1 VEVARRRGHPV
12 RWAVATEAARPIAFG
27 ALAHLLPAAPPVS
40 ASRLS
45 LLQRALATLAELG
58 GEDRLLLGVD
68 DAHLLDDSSSVLIHL
83 AATAANVLVV
93 ATTRADAG
101 APGPVTALW
110 KEGLAER
117 IELLPLT
124 RQAVIE
130 LTTEV
135 LGGGLDHRTAH
146 LLWRA
151 TLGNPLYLRELL
163 LAGLDAR
170 QLMHAEGV
178 WRWRGALRVGSR
190 LAEVVRGRLGD
201 LGSGLREALEMLAVA
216 QRLELS
222 LVEQLCGEDLLREA
236 EGKGVVTTV
245 REGRRDEV
253 EFAHPLYAEVLRQG
267 IPQHRVERIMGRL
280 AAALEGTGA
289 RRRGDLLRSCDW
301 RLQAGLPVPDGLLL
315 ASATE
320 ARETGD
326 WRLAERLLGPIS
338 RDGAPNGARLVLGDA
353 LYSAG
358 RWAEAE
364 VVMNE
369 LDVSALPES
378 AAADVTTMRIDN
390 LALHLGRVTEA
401 ERLLDRLGGAPPGPR
416 WLPYCRAQ
424 LALLC
429 GDVASALTS
438 LPARPPVEVNG
449 AGGATW
455 SVVASLSLARAAAMS
470 GDLERALRVLDQVL
484 LGPEEETV
492 YSVRRSAFADRL
504 GYAVMGGYFEQVPID
519 SIYAA
524 AVSGGDRLG
533 QWFIACLAGLV
544 VLASGD
550 ATAARRW
557 AAELAGNTPP
567 GTDGAALAAAHSVR
581 ARLLALVGET
591 DRAAAALAEMEA
603 ARRPEIGYYDSG
615 LAAARCAVAAARG
628 DPELAQSLA
637 LEAADRALELG
648 QNGAVVVHCHDAAR
662 YGQVAAAAERSERV
676 SGTMT
681 GPLLPV
687 VAGQVLAW
695 SRSDAE
701 GLDTVSRAYAD
712 LGAYLLAAEA
722 ALTATRL
729 HQEAGRRTAA
739 ALSAAWAAGLVERCA
754 GCHTP
759 VLDGGW

>member
-1 VEVARRRGHPV
+1 
-12 RWAVATEAARPIAFG
+12 
-27 ALAHLLPAAPPVS
+27 
-40 ASRLS
+40 
-45 LLQRALATLAELG
+45 
-58 GEDRLLLGVD
+58 
-68 DAHLLDDSSSVLIHL
+68 
-83 AATAANVLVV
+83 
-93 ATTRADAG
+93 
-101 APGPVTALW
+101 
-110 KEGLAER
+110 
-117 IELLPLT
+117 
-124 RQAVIE
+124 
-130 LTTEV
+130 
-135 LGGGLDHRTAH
+135 
-146 LLWRA
+146 
-151 TLGNPLYLRELL
+151 
-163 LAGLDAR
+163 
-170 QLMHAEGV
+170 V
-178 WRWRGALRVGSR
+178 WRWRGPLRVGSR
-190 LAEVVRGRLGD
+190 LVEVVRVRLGD
-201 LGSGLREALEMLAVA
+201 LGPELREALEMVAVA

-236 EGKGVVTTV
+236 ERKGVVTTV

-338 RDGAPNGARLVLGDA
+338 RDGAADGSRLVLGDA

-364 VVMNE
+364 AVLDE

-378 AAADVTTMRIDN
+378 AAADVTTMRVDN

-401 ERLLDRLGGAPPGPR
+401 ERLLDHLGRAPTGGPP
-416 WLPYCRAQ
+416 WLPSCRAQ
-424 LALLC
+424 LALVR
-429 GDVASALTS
+429 GDVVSALAA
-438 LPARPPVEVNG
+438 LPVRALFEMNG

-455 SVVASLSLARAAAMS
+455 SVVASLPVARAAAMS
-470 GDLERALRVLDQVL
+470 GDVERALRLLDQVL

-504 GYAVMGGYFEQVPID
+504 SYAAMGGHFEQIPVD

-533 QWFIACLAGLV
+533 QWFAAGLAGLV
-544 VLASGD
+544 ALASGD
-550 ATAARRW
+550 AAAARRW
-557 AAELAGNTPP
+557 AAELAGTTPP
-567 GTDGAALAAAHSVR
+567 GTEGAGLAAAHAVR
-581 ARLLALVGET
+581 ARLLTLVGENE
-591 DRAAAALAEMEA
+591 RAATALAEMEA
-603 ARRPEIGYYDSG
+603 ARQPEIGFYDSG

-648 QNGAVVVHCHDAAR
+648 QNGAVVVHCLDAAR
-662 YGQVAAAAERSERV
+662 YGQVAAGAERSERV
-676 SGTMT
+676 AGTMT
-681 GPLLPV
+681 GPFLPV
-687 VAGQVLAW
+687 MAGQVLAW

-701 GLDTVSRAYAD
+701 GLDTASRAYAD
-712 LGAYLLAAEA
+712 LGAYLPAAEA

-729 HQEAGRRTAA
+729 HQEAGRRPAT
-739 ALSAAWAAGLVERCA
+739 ALSAAWAAGLVQRCA

-759 VLDGGW
+759 VLDAGW